1 MSGWIDKAEALDDIY
16 NDLNLDCL
24 QDLVNQTVGE
34 DQAEEIVGAI
44 SDLDF
49 EMRDT
54 IRRLFAMAG
63 VEEARAADG
72 AEGR

>member
-1 MSGWIDKAEALDDIY
+1 MSEWIDKAEALEDIY
-16 NDLNLDCL
+16 NDLDLDCL
-24 QDLVNQTVGE
+24 QEIVNHKVGE

-44 SDLDF
+44 SNLDF
-49 EMRDT
+49 EIRNT
-54 IRRLFAMAG
+54 IRRLFGMA

>member
-54 IRRLFAMAG
+54 ISRLFGMA